1 MSIRIVTGNEE
12 KPKPYVIYLIQQ
24 ICDFFRNPNNYM
36 ELVMFV
42 C

>member
-1 MSIRIVTGNEE
+1 MCMHIVTGNEE
-12 KPKPYVIYLIQQ
+12 KLKPYMTYLIPQ
-24 ICDFFRNPNNYM
+24 IRNRFRNPRKFM

>member
-12 KPKPYVIYLIQQ
+12 KQTPYMTYLIQQ
-24 ICDFFRNPNNYM
+24 ICDFFRNPDNYM